1 MNNEV
6 SPKKEEQKKQNNK
19 VSWAVFLSA
28 LVVVL
33 ISLTSVLFPSL
44 VIRSTSSV
52 QDSTIN
58 PYEPGVWSY
67 PLLAVNLILLGIGL
81 LRFKNKLPQLVTNTI
96 SFILNFEI
104 SKKVTIIT
112 VAVLLTIYVGFTA
125 AELGSEEKWDDYP
138 AVKERVQE
146 WTISDVTKGFEPHLR
161 YLLLS
166 ISLNVFGN
174 IRVIPLVVSIAL
186 LVLTYYATAHVAKK
200 RFAGVIAMV
209 ILLQSAVFLTYDT
222 SATYDNSWILLYLF
236 SLYLVYKKWPLSS
249 LSYVLTLP
257 SKALTAMFLPMT
269 FFFIYRSEINREKKI
284 RIAISYVIIIVL
296 GIVFLAS
303 GVNITGSS
311 VGFDAK
317 EFLRGFT
324 TWAFQLRFDAIVL
337 IFILPLIVGLFM
349 TSRKG
354 IRQADSVM
362 VLILGML
369 LTAPFLDGFTDLTNQ
384 PYRFVPLVV
393 FFALGV
399 GTILARKTNEQV

>member
-1 MNNEV
+1 MI
-6 SPKKEEQKKQNNK
+6 PKKEEQKRQNNK
-19 VSWAVFLSA
+19 ISWAVFLSA

-33 ISLTSVLFPSL
+33 ISLTTIFFPSL
-44 VIRSTSSV
+44 VTRSTSSV
-52 QDSTIN
+52 EDPTIN
-58 PYEPGVWSY
+58 PYEPGVWGY
-67 PLLAVNLILLGIGL
+67 PLLVANLILLGIGL
-81 LRFKNKLPQLVTNTI
+81 LYLKNKLPQLVTNAT

-104 SKKVTIIT
+104 SKKVTILT
-112 VAVLLTIYVGFTA
+112 VAILLTIYVGFTA

-138 AVKERVQE
+138 AVKERVQG
-146 WTISDVTKGFEPHLR
+146 WSIGDITKGFEPHLR

-186 LVLTYYATAHVAKK
+186 LVLLYYTTVQIAKK
-200 RFAGVIAMV
+200 RFAGVIAIV
-209 ILLQSAVFLTYDT
+209 ILLQSTVFLSYDT

-236 SLYLVYKKWPLSS
+236 SLYLVCKKWPLSS
-249 LSYVLTLP
+249 LSYLLTLP

-269 FFFIYRSEINREKKI
+269 FFFIYRSEIHREKKI
-284 RIAISYVIIIVL
+284 RVAISYMIILVL
-296 GIVFLAS
+296 GIVILAS

-337 IFILPLIVGLFM
+337 IFLLPLIVGLFVI
-349 TSRKG
+349 SRKG
-354 IRQADSVM
+354 IHQADSVM
-362 VLILGML
+362 VLILGIL
-369 LTAPFLDGFTDLTNQ
+369 LSAPFLDGFTDLTNQ

-393 FFALGV
+393 FFAMGV

>member
-1 MNNEV
+1 MI
-6 SPKKEEQKKQNNK
+6 PKEEQKRQNNK
-19 VSWAVFLSA
+19 VSWAVFLST
-28 LVVVL
+28 LVIVL
-33 ISLTSVLFPSL
+33 ISLTTVLFPSL
-44 VIRSTSSV
+44 VTRSTSSV
-52 QDSTIN
+52 EDPTIN

-67 PLLAVNLILLGIGL
+67 SLLAANLILLGIGL
-81 LRFKNKLPQLVTNTI
+81 LHFKNKLPQLVTNTI

-104 SKKVTIIT
+104 SKKVTVLT
-112 VAVLLTIYVGFTA
+112 VVFLLTIYVGFTVV
-125 AELGSEEKWDDYP
+125 ELGSEEKWGDYP
-138 AVKERVQE
+138 AVKERVQG
-146 WTISDVTKGFEPHLR
+146 WAIGDIIKGFEPHLR

-166 ISLNVFGN
+166 ISLNVFDN

-186 LVLTYYATAHVAKK
+186 LILLYYITANITKK
-200 RFAGVIAMV
+200 RFAGVIAIV
-209 ILLQSAVFLTYDT
+209 ILLQSTVFLTYDT

-269 FFFIYRSEINREKKI
+269 FFFIYRSEIHREKKI
-284 RIAISYVIIIVL
+284 RIAISYVIIFVL

-337 IFILPLIVGLFM
+337 IFLLPLIVGLFM
-349 TSRKG
+349 ASRKG
-354 IRQADSVM
+354 ICQADSVM
-362 VLILGML
+362 VLILGIL
-369 LTAPFLDGFTDLTNQ
+369 LAAPFLDGFTDLTNQ

-393 FFALGV
+393 FFAMGV